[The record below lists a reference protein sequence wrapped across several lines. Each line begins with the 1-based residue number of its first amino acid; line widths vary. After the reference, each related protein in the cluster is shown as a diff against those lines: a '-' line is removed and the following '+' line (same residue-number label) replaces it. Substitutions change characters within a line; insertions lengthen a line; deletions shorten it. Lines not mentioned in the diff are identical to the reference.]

1 MSVLLQKCNN
11 KIHEK
16 RDFCLFLLLFIY
28 VLARLLFCFQ
38 FFLFFC
44 VMIVEVQKPDWCD
57 KNRKKPA
64 NHHQKFENQHREC
77 IYDKHIVS
85 ENKIRNAMIYESR
98 IWIENL

>member
-1 MSVLLQKCNN
+1 
-11 KIHEK
+11 
-16 RDFCLFLLLFIY
+16 
-28 VLARLLFCFQ
+28 
-38 FFLFFC
+38 
-44 VMIVEVQKPDWCD
+44 MIVEVQKPDWCD